1 MVDKILTD
9 RSVSVTE
16 LKRDPS
22 HVGRLAEEGP
32 IVVLCKSKPA
42 FYCVSPE
49 DYTAMMEKLDDAD
62 LAALAEQRKDQKRV
76 RVNPEEL

>member
-9 RSVSVTE
+9 RSVTVTE

-32 IVVLCKSKPA
+32 IVVMCKSKPA

-49 DYTAMMEKLDDAD
+49 DYNRMIEQLEDAD
-62 LAALAEQRKDQKRV
+62 LAALAEQRKDQKRI
-76 RVNPEEL
+76 RVKPEEL